1 AGDGWNN
8 LGMSGQQA
16 YIDSVIRRKREDI
29 AVELKLTNKDVD
41 AWADVDNI
49 VKSPAHKL
57 SLGGIVRLYRS
68 MKGSDGRPEMS
79 RAEFAA
85 KNNMPLED
93 IEVAKNIEAMYA
105 RSEEHTSEL
114 QSRENLV

>member
-1 AGDGWNN
+1 MNLAGDGWNN

-16 YIDSVIRRKREDI
+16 CIDSVIRRKREVI

-57 SLGGIVRLYRS
+57 SLGGIVRLYRP

-79 RAEFAA
+79 HDEYAV
-85 KNNMPLED
+85 KHTMPLED
-93 IEVAKNIEAMYA
+93 LGVAE
-105 RSEEHTSEL
+105 
-114 QSRENLV
+114 